1 MDFRNYVEG
10 TQGIITPVSILFSW
24 KSFDHCQEGLTTEDV
39 LALGTEDDAR
49 KNAERLQRFWE
60 EEVETCKLANEGKEE
75 ADKVKPSLPKVNLDF
90 ASVQL
95 NISFTCLGHLEIC

>member
-1 MDFRNYVEG
+1 M
-10 TQGIITPVSILFSW
+10 
-24 KSFDHCQEGLTTEDV
+24 

-49 KNAERLQRFWE
+49 RNAERLQRFWD

-90 ASVQL
+90 ASVQ
-95 NISFTCLGHLEIC
+95 

>member
-1 MDFRNYVEG
+1 M
-10 TQGIITPVSILFSW
+10 
-24 KSFDHCQEGLTTEDV
+24 

-60 EEVETCKLANEGKEE
+60 EEVETYKLANEGKEE

-95 NISFTCLGHLEIC
+95 NIYFTCLGHLEIC